1 MHKKLQIS
9 KNLEKIMK
17 ISCIQLLLATLMMS
31 ISWANDG
38 KAQDLLNTK
47 VTVSFQNQD
56 IETVLEKIGKKADAR
71 FMYSPE
77 LIQADRKVNFEANN
91 EKLSVVLDNLLKPL
105 KLTYQ
110 VLGKQIV
117 LKRLTETIQSL
128 QGKELNPNIGTL
140 DQSVSGKVTAE
151 NGEELPGVSIL
162 LKGTQRGTTTN
173 TSGQYKISVPDAKSV
188 LVFSF
193 VGYVAQEVV
202 VGNQS
207 MIDVKM
213 VSEDRT
219 LKEVVVIGYGTQSR
233 KNLTSA
239 ITTIKP
245 EDLNRGA
252 ITDVGQLLQGK
263 VPGLNISASGDPN
276 RPAAVVLRGA
286 STINSSQGPLY
297 VIDGIPGADIAA
309 IAPDDI
315 ASIDVLKDAAAT
327 AIYGNRAANGVIMV
341 TTKRGKKGEMQVSYH
356 GYVGIENVSSKL
368 NMMDATQLRAFLTQ
382 NGQVFSP
389 NDDKN
394 ANTNWQEAVQRS
406 SATSQ
411 NHNLSLS
418 GGTEHGTYSASL
430 NYADKQGILQAS
442 SLTRFIAR
450 LAIEQYALNG
460 KLKFGLSVTNSNSNA
475 NNTPLRNNVLAQ
487 MINHLPVS
495 PVQNPDGSYF
505 ENFTSTG
512 YFNPVALINHAQDN
526 SKFNALIGSFTTQAT
541 LPFGFMYN
549 LNISY
554 QNTTVLNGQSYDS
567 YYTQYNSANFYN
579 NPDPPLVHTLINFG
593 TNGSALRNTYQNT
606 NKILETYLSWNKE
619 FGDHS
624 IGAVIGY
631 SYQGNTY
638 GDGFQT
644 SSTNFPVDNIGYNNF
659 ALSNPYAV
667 SSYRVNFGADGIFQE
682 TRLISDFARLNYG
695 YKDKYLLQASVRRD
709 GSSVFGANNQW
720 GYFPSVGVAWRI
732 NQEKFMNNQSLFS
745 DLKLRASYGV
755 TGNSSGFNAYTAQF
769 LSGSLGTFYYNG
781 VQTSA
786 YGPTQAAN
794 PDLQWEKTA
803 TTNIGVD
810 FKILGGKVGGSVE
823 WYNKNTTGMIYS
835 YKVDP
840 ILIPVGSII
849 ANGGSM
855 NNTGIEISL
864 NATPVRTSSFA
875 WTTTLNVAHNENM
888 ITSLANPLFAGGDS
902 VRTTQPEGS
911 GQTGSTLQILK
922 AGMPLGQFFT
932 FEYAGKNDKGVS
944 QYYNSK
950 GGLTTTPA
958 IGVDYRYAGSPQPN
972 WLLGWT
978 NNFRYKN
985 FDLNIFIRGVF
996 GNKIFNATRAD
1007 LFRPSTAQ
1015 YTNILVDAG
1024 SETAAD
1030 VNSFKYSTRF
1040 IEDGSYI
1047 RLDNATLGYN
1057 FKNLGKNI
1065 KNLRVYAAVN
1075 NAFVITSYKGIDPEV
1090 NQGGIAPGI
1099 DSNNFYPKTRTLLFG
1114 VNISF

>member
-9 KNLEKIMK
+9 KNLEKVMK

-128 QGKELNPNIGTL
+128 QGKELNPNVGTL

-173 TSGQYKISVPDAKSV
+173 TSGQYKINVPDAKSV

-219 LKEVVVIGYGTQSR
+219 LKEVVVVGYGTQSR

-382 NGQVFSP
+382 NGQAFSP

-411 NHNLSLS
+411 NHNLSFS

-541 LPFGFMYN
+541 L
-549 LNISY
+549 
-554 QNTTVLNGQSYDS
+554 
-567 YYTQYNSANFYN
+567 
-579 NPDPPLVHTLINFG
+579 
-593 TNGSALRNTYQNT
+593 
-606 NKILETYLSWNKE
+606 
-619 FGDHS
+619 
-624 IGAVIGY
+624 
-631 SYQGNTY
+631 
-638 GDGFQT
+638 
-644 SSTNFPVDNIGYNNF
+644 
-659 ALSNPYAV
+659 
-667 SSYRVNFGADGIFQE
+667 
-682 TRLISDFARLNYG
+682 
-695 YKDKYLLQASVRRD
+695 
-709 GSSVFGANNQW
+709 
-720 GYFPSVGVAWRI
+720 
-732 NQEKFMNNQSLFS
+732 
-745 DLKLRASYGV
+745 
-755 TGNSSGFNAYTAQF
+755 QF
-769 LSGSLGTFYYNG
+769 
-781 VQTSA
+781 
-786 YGPTQAAN
+786 
-794 PDLQWEKTA
+794 
-803 TTNIGVD
+803 
-810 FKILGGKVGGSVE
+810 
-823 WYNKNTTGMIYS
+823 
-835 YKVDP
+835 
-840 ILIPVGSII
+840 
-849 ANGGSM
+849 
-855 NNTGIEISL
+855 
-864 NATPVRTSSFA
+864 
-875 WTTTLNVAHNENM
+875 
-888 ITSLANPLFAGGDS
+888 
-902 VRTTQPEGS
+902 
-911 GQTGSTLQILK
+911 
-922 AGMPLGQFFT
+922 
-932 FEYAGKNDKGVS
+932 
-944 QYYNSK
+944 
-950 GGLTTTPA
+950 
-958 IGVDYRYAGSPQPN
+958 
-972 WLLGWT
+972 
-978 NNFRYKN
+978 
-985 FDLNIFIRGVF
+985 
-996 GNKIFNATRAD
+996 
-1007 LFRPSTAQ
+1007 
-1015 YTNILVDAG
+1015 
-1024 SETAAD
+1024 
-1030 VNSFKYSTRF
+1030 
-1040 IEDGSYI
+1040 
-1047 RLDNATLGYN
+1047 
-1057 FKNLGKNI
+1057 
-1065 KNLRVYAAVN
+1065 
-1075 NAFVITSYKGIDPEV
+1075 
-1090 NQGGIAPGI
+1090 
-1099 DSNNFYPKTRTLLFG
+1099 
-1114 VNISF
+1114 